1 MSDFCCF
8 PRDFGWLR
16 GNHKNRNPICM
27 LLWALGR
34 WNRGCV
40 CPFRAVLGVVP
51 KLQEI
56 LTVFRR
62 YLESS
67 GWPLELAVTQSG
79 LELQS
84 GGRPSGVRASSE
96 LGQKGRSGAAGC
108 RRSSDKST
116 CPSALCP
123 GSPGLRLASS
133 LCHCAVS
140 QGCPAG
146 QIH

>member
-1 MSDFCCF
+1 MLF
-8 PRDFGWLR
+8 PQRLWVAPWESQKPKSNLHAPLGFGEVEPWL
-16 GNHKNRNPICM
+16 C
-27 LLWALGR
+27 LS
-34 WNRGCV
+34 
-40 CPFRAVLGVVP
+40 FRAVLGVVP